1 MKKKLLTVV
10 LVAAMALSM
19 TACGGAKED
28 DAPEAPA
35 VEEASEAGTEEAEVP
50 EEAPAEEEPAEEE
63 PAEEEA
69 GMTLDEWM
77 QSDEARQSE
86 DMTNSSLE
94 GTGMSVKLKADGNV
108 FVYEYTMPDEYGEL
122 SEADMEAAMAPTIES
137 YASGI
142 ADVYDVFDSEYG
154 IKLDGVRFTFVL
166 SDGTEIYSKEVTN

>member
-10 LVAAMALSM
+10 LVAAMALSV

-28 DAPEAPA
+28 DAPQAPA
-35 VEEASEAGTEEAEVP
+35 VEEASEAGTEEAEAP
-50 EEAPAEEEPAEEE
+50 QEAPVEEE

-108 FVYEYTMPDEYGEL
+108 FVYEYTMPDEYGEM